1 MGLIDSPGTWVGE
14 VENRLILII
23 EVTAVV
29 VGRIGVSGIDET
41 KARCKPGV
49 AATHSGFVQN
59 DQSTTIGPTKGSVD
73 IHKIL
78 AEIDFYVVSRCP
90 LELHSDI
97 LGAETVEISAPA
109 DIINDAVTIAHAE
122 VYAAG
127 QFFIQGAIQHAV
139 AFLGPVVAN
148 DGTERGIKI
157 LTGFIVENIDSTADG
172 VPSVHSTLWTP

>member
-1 MGLIDSPGTWVGE
+1 MGLIGSPRTRVGE

-23 EVTAVV
+23 KVTAVV
-29 VGRIGVSGIDET
+29 VGRIGISGIDET

-78 AEIDFYVVSRCP
+78 AQIDFYVVSRCP

-97 LGAETVEISAPA
+97 LGAETVEISAA
-109 DIINDAVTIAHAE
+109 DIINDAATIAQAE

-127 QFFIQGAIQHAV
+127 QFFIQGAIQHSI

-157 LTGFIVENIDSTADG
+157 LTGFIVENVDGTTDG